1 MGGET
6 KRNMR
11 QRNDRDDRKFLHCSS
26 AIQVYIQMFTY
37 QFNASRTEKGTHQK
51 QKRESK
57 SNPNETEQKKR
68 NPKIRFYFPE
78 KNKNKIEGICEGS
91 HTTEDRIW
99 KLELSMKNRRLASDR
114 LVIG

>member
-1 MGGET
+1 MIAMT
-6 KRNMR
+6 ASSYTAHQLSKYILHTNSMR
-11 QRNDRDDRKFLHCSS
+11 R
-26 AIQVYIQMFTY
+26 
-37 QFNASRTEKGTHQK
+37 E
-51 QKRESK
+51 QKRERIENRK
-57 SNPNETEQKKR
+57 GNLNQIRMKQRERRR